1 MVNNDQT
8 KINNISVTKTEY
20 NKKLAEQ
27 GLLGVSCATLK
38 ILDIKTALVFAR
50 LNAEFNY
57 AFKNNYLYVDC
68 FFATDKKNIANVLR
82 ITVDDVKTSIDKL
95 KRLGFIST
103 TEINSYCWIHIYCK
117 DICNKINELKCSN
130 WDFGLNDI
138 QRNAIL
144 DLESSLDNATFIKEF
159 NRQQRATDEN
169 GNPLLF

>member
-1 MVNNDQT
+1 MVNNYQT

-57 AFKNNYLYVDC
+57 AYKNNYLYDDYC
-68 FFATDKKNIANVLR
+68 FASDKKNIANVLK
-82 ITVDDVKTSIDKL
+82 ITFEDVKTSIKEL
-95 KRLGFIST
+95 EMLGFIST
-103 TEINSYCWIHIYCK
+103 AEINSCFWVHIYSEYIFK
-117 DICNKINELKCSN
+117 KINELNCSN
-130 WDFGLNDI
+130 WDFGLSDI
-138 QRNAIL
+138 QRNSIL
-144 DLESSLDNATFIKEF
+144 NLELSKDISNFFQEF
-159 NRQQRATDEN
+159 WKQQRATDEN